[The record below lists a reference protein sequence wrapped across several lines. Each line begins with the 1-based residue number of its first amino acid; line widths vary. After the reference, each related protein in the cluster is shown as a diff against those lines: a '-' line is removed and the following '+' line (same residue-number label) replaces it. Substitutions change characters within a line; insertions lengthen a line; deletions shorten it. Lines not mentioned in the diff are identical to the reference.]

1 MTARPWQVWRAP
13 SGRAT
18 VLLETHDELSP
29 AVLAARRARPALV
42 VPSDPRSGPVL
53 VVDARG
59 RERGSCARQ
68 DHGAHVPTAD
78 DLAGLQFLA
87 KHSILRGARG
97 LTARQLGAS
106 AKVPPSTV
114 AATIRRLGW
123 AGLVVRDGHRWDL
136 SPAGLAALPEA
147 LRVGWAALPQR
158 PRREA
163 A

>member
-13 SGRAT
+13 AGRAT

-42 VPSDPRSGPVL
+42 IPSDPRSGPVL

-78 DLAGLQFLA
+78 DLAALVFLA
-87 KHSILRGARG
+87 RASVLRGCRG
-97 LTARQLGAS
+97 LTARQLGRSTETA
-106 AKVPPSTV
+106 PSTI
-114 AATIRRLGW
+114 AAMIRRLRW
-123 AGLVVRDGHRWDL
+123 AGLTVRDGHRWDL
-136 SPAGLAALPEA
+136 SQSGLAALPDY
-147 LRVGWAALPQR
+147 LRHDWTDLPQR